1 MKTLRLM
8 TMSAVVILAS
18 AIISCAVAPN
28 FSNVIYYPK
37 LPSDRA
43 TMEKVTTHMSDLF
56 KKNLKSGVFVT
67 DSTTNLSFFAN
78 NILVLNDRIE
88 FKSKKQKSTFY
99 FSNLLDRTI
108 VTKGSNVTKG
118 LNVEIDKYYTIS
130 LYLLDITNSQGLADD
145 LFFMQRQQ
153 IKKRYDTWL
162 VGFESL
168 AAQYRALKVK
178 PPVSEDQRRY
188 IVQANALNQQK
199 EYNKA
204 IGMYNKAIELDRISY
219 PTAYY
224 NEALLF
230 AQLKNY
236 DAAIYCMKI
245 YLLFE
250 PDAPDSRS
258 AQDKIYEWEIMIN
271 Q

>member
-1 MKTLRLM
+1 MKTIRII
-8 TMSAVVILAS
+8 TMLAVVIFTS
-18 AIISCAVAPN
+18 AITSCGVTPNLNAV
-28 FSNVIYYPK
+28 VYYPK
-37 LPSDRA
+37 LPSDR
-43 TMEKVTTHMSDLF
+43 TNIGKVTTHMSDLF
-56 KKNLKSGVFVT
+56 KKNLKIGVLVT
-67 DSTTNLSFFAN
+67 DSINKISFLAKD
-78 NILVLNDRIE
+78 ILVLDDRIE
-88 FKSKKQKSTFY
+88 FNSKKQKSVFY

-108 VTKGSNVTKG
+108 VTKG
-118 LNVEIDKYYTIS
+118 LNVEIDKYHTIS
-130 LYLLDITNSQGLADD
+130 LYLDLTNSQGLADD

-230 AQLKNY
+230 AQLKKEHLSMTGIELNSY
-236 DAAIYCMKI
+236 
-245 YLLFE
+245 
-250 PDAPDSRS
+250 
-258 AQDKIYEWEIMIN
+258 
-271 Q
+271 

>member
-1 MKTLRLM
+1 MKTIRLV
-8 TMSAVVILAS
+8 TLLAVVIFTS
-18 AIISCAVAPN
+18 AINSCAVAPN
-28 FSNVIYYPK
+28 LSTVVYYPK

-43 TMEKVTTHMSDLF
+43 TMGKATTHMSDLF
-56 KKNLKSGVFVT
+56 KKNLKAGVFIT
-67 DSTTNLSFFAN
+67 DSTTNQSFWAKD
-78 NILVLNDRIE
+78 ILVLDDRIE
-88 FKSKKQKSTFY
+88 FNSKKQKSVFY
-99 FSNLLDRTI
+99 FSKLLDRTI
-108 VTKGSNVTKG
+108 VAKG

-130 LYLLDITNSQGLADD
+130 LHLLDITNSQGLADD